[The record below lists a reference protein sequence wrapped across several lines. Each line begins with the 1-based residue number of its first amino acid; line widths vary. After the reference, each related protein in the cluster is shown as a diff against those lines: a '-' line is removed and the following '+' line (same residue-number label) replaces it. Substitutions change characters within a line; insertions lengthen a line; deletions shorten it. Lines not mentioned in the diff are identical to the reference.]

1 MFMFRKNR
9 VNLTEAEL
17 IQKAQSDSAYF
28 EFLYEQYFEKVYRFV
43 FKRLSGNEE
52 ISGEL
57 TQITFIKAM
66 HALPNYEDRGFAFSS
81 WLIRIAQN
89 EINMYFRKLK
99 KNFHVDVHE
108 NQLNQLSIE
117 LESEQTFSQEQQE
130 KLVDLLNS
138 LPEDKLDLIEL
149 RFFNGLSFKE
159 IAEIYQ
165 ITEAN
170 AKMKI
175 YRIIEKLKEQV

>member
-1 MFMFRKNR
+1 MFRRRNH
-9 VNLTEAEL
+9 NLTEGEL
-17 IQKAQSDSAYF
+17 IIRAKTDVSYF
-28 EFLYEQYFEKVYRFV
+28 EFLYEQNFEKVYRFV
-43 FKRLSGNEE
+43 YKRLSGNEE

-66 HALPNYEDRGFAFSS
+66 GAIAKYEDRGFAFSS

-99 KNFHVDVHE
+99 KNYHVDVHE
-108 NQLNQLSIE
+108 NQLNQLSTE
-117 LESEQTFSQEQQE
+117 LDVGYRFSIEQQE
-130 KLVDLLNS
+130 KLIVLLNDLS
-138 LPEDKLDLIEL
+138 PDKLDLIEL
-149 RFFNGLSFKE
+149 RFFAGLSFKE
-159 IAEIYQ
+159 IAEIYN

-175 YRIIEKLKEQV
+175 YRILEKLKEQV

>member
-1 MFMFRKNR
+1 MFKKKSE
-9 VNLTEAEL
+9 NLTEAEL
-17 IQKAQSDSAYF
+17 VERAKSDTFYF
-28 EFLYEQYFEKVYRFV
+28 ELLYEQNFDKVYRFV

-66 HALPNYEDRGFAFSS
+66 HALNKYENRGFVFSS

-99 KNFHVDVHE
+99 KNYHVDVHE
-108 NQLNQLSIE
+108 NQLNNLSIE
-117 LESEQTFSQEQQE
+117 LDTEHSFSQEQQE
-130 KLVDLLNS
+130 KLIVLLNS
-138 LPEDKLDLIEL
+138 LPSDKLDLIEL

>member
-1 MFMFRKNR
+1 MFRRKSQ
-9 VNLTEAEL
+9 NLTEAEL
-17 IQKAQSDSAYF
+17 IQRAKNDASYF
-28 EFLYEQYFEKVYRFV
+28 EYLYEQNFEKVYRFV

-66 HALPNYEDRGFAFSS
+66 HALAKYEDRGYAFSS

-99 KNFHVDVHE
+99 KNYHVDIHE
-108 NQLNQLSIE
+108 NQLNQLSVE
-117 LESEQTFSQEQQE
+117 LESEHSFTIEQQE
-130 KLVDLLNS
+130 KLINLLNG

-159 IAEIYQ
+159 IADIYQ

>member
-1 MFMFRKNR
+1 MFRKSVR
-9 VNLTEAEL
+9 NLTEAEL
-17 IQKAQSDSAYF
+17 IKRAKSDVFYF
-28 EFLYEQYFEKVYRFV
+28 ETLYNQNFEKVYRFV
-43 FKRLSGNEE
+43 FKRLSGNDEL
-52 ISGEL
+52 SGEL

-66 HALPNYEDRGFAFSS
+66 HALPKYEDRGYAFSS

-99 KNFHVDVHE
+99 KNYHVDVHE
-108 NQLNQLSIE
+108 NQLNQLNLE
-117 LESEQTFSQEQQE
+117 LNAEDSFTSEQQE
-130 KLVDLLNS
+130 KLIILLNN

-159 IAEIYQ
+159 IAAIYN
-165 ITEAN
+165 ITEAS

>member
-1 MFMFRKNR
+1 MFLRRNQ
-9 VNLTEAEL
+9 NLTEAEL
-17 IQKAQSDSAYF
+17 IQSAKSDASYF
-28 EFLYEQYFEKVYRFV
+28 EILYEENFEKVYRFV

-52 ISGEL
+52 LSGEL

-66 HALPNYEDRGFAFSS
+66 HAITKYEDRGYAFSS

-99 KNFHVDVHE
+99 KNYHVDVHE
-108 NQLNQLSIE
+108 NQLNQLSTE
-117 LESEQTFSQEQQE
+117 LNAEDDFTIEQQE
-130 KLVDLLNS
+130 KLIFLLNN

-159 IAEIYQ
+159 IAAIYN

>member
-1 MFMFRKNR
+1 MFNRKEKIM
-9 VNLTEAEL
+9 TEKDL
-17 IQKAQSDSAYF
+17 ILRAQSDVRYF
-28 EFLYEQYFEKVYRFV
+28 EFLYERNFDKVYRFV

-52 ISGEL
+52 ICGEL

-66 HALPNYEDRGFAFSS
+66 HALPKYEDRGYAFSS

-89 EINMYFRKLK
+89 EINMFFRKLK
-99 KNFHVDVHE
+99 KDYHVDVNE

-117 LESEQTFSQEQQE
+117 LNSEDFFTIQQQE
-130 KLVDLLNS
+130 KLIDLLNS
-138 LPEDKLDLIEL
+138 LPEDKLELIEM
-149 RFFNGLSFKE
+149 RFFNGMSFKE
-159 IAEIYQ
+159 IAEVHQ